1 MSLTDIR
8 KNVCINAH
16 CITRTKLIMGK
27 TGKNSACA
35 MDMILD
41 ELKSNNIE
49 IDIETLLYSYDE
61 YSLQQIV
68 RRTIEDLRNIEL
80 EKYKVKQVITF
91 KVLLG
96 QLFIRLIFAY
106 FT

>member
-8 KNVCINAH
+8 KNVCIYAH
-16 CITRTKLIMGK
+16 CITRTELIMGEA
-27 TGKNSACA
+27 GKNSACA
-35 MDMILD
+35 MDMIFD

-61 YSLQQIV
+61 YTLRQTV

-80 EKYKVKQVITF
+80 EKYEVKRVITF
-91 KVLLG
+91 KALLG
-96 QLFIRLIFAY
+96 RLFIRLIFA
-106 FT
+106 